1 MKKTFYFLLLFFFIS
16 CNTNKEDIL
25 NSKSDSISYVDSNEE
40 LVVSE
45 ISKQIGNLHNT
56 SIEEFIEYVY
66 SNEIDVYKLN
76 KSQIDSVIIEF
87 TNKYLIDN
95 LLSNEKIVLLFE
107 NEETQTDSTL
117 LREIQ
122 SQIFEIIDSE
132 QEYDVINSKIDTTF
146 NNRLSTNVNI
156 QTKIINN
163 SIKQIS
169 LSTNTLWSNE
179 WDYSFHPFLPE
190 EYRYTKEGNGNA
202 ETENDKEKKKK
213 DQDALIKADIDGA
226 IGGAIDGAIWGGKIG
241 FLEGPLGG
249 VLGGAW
255 GALIGA
261 SGGAVVGSIKEYISQ
276 EISKTQELYHSLNPE

>member
-1 MKKTFYFLLLFFFIS
+1 MKKTFYFLFIFFFIS
-16 CNTNKEDIL
+16 CNTNKEPIL
-25 NSKSDSISYVDSNEE
+25 NSKSGSISFVGSNEE
-40 LVVSE
+40 LVVSD
-45 ISKQIGNLHNT
+45 ISKQIGNLHNA
-56 SIEEFIEYVY
+56 SIEAFIEYVY
-66 SNEIDVYKLN
+66 LNKIDVYKLN
-76 KSQIDSVIIEF
+76 ESQIDSVIIEF
-87 TNKYLIDN
+87 TNEYLIDN
-95 LLSNEKIVLLFE
+95 LLSNEEIVLLFE
-107 NEETQTDSTL
+107 NEETQTDSIL

-122 SQIFEIIDSE
+122 FLIFEIIDSE
-132 QEYDVINSKIDTTF
+132 QEYKVINSKIDSTF

-179 WDYSFHPFLPE
+179 WDYSYHPFLPE
-190 EYRYTKEGNGNA
+190 EYRYTKEENVNT

>member
-40 LVVSE
+40 LVVSD
-45 ISKQIGNLHNT
+45 ISKQIGNLHNA
-56 SIEEFIEYVY
+56 SIEAFIEYVFL
-66 SNEIDVYKLN
+66 NKIDVYKLN
-76 KSQIDSVIIEF
+76 ESQIDSVIIEF
-87 TNKYLIDN
+87 TNEYLIDN
-95 LLSNEKIVLLFE
+95 LLSNEEIVLLFE
-107 NEETQTDSTL
+107 NEETQTDSIL

-122 SQIFEIIDSE
+122 FLIFEIIDSE
-132 QEYDVINSKIDTTF
+132 QEYKVINSKIDTTF

-213 DQDALIKADIDGA
+213 DQDALIKADIEGA
-226 IGGAIDGAIWGGKIG
+226 MKGAIDGAIWGGKIG
-241 FLEGPLGG
+241 IAEGPLGG

-276 EISKTQELYHSLNPE
+276 EISKTQDLYHSLIPE

>member
-1 MKKTFYFLLLFFFIS
+1 MKKTIYFLFLFFFIS
-16 CNTNKEDIL
+16 CNTNKEPIL
-25 NSKSDSISYVDSNEE
+25 NSKSGSISFVGSNEE
-40 LVVSE
+40 LVVSD
-45 ISKQIGNLHNT
+45 ISKQIGNLHNA
-56 SIEEFIEYVY
+56 SIEAFIEYVY
-66 SNEIDVYKLN
+66 LNKIDVYKLN
-76 KSQIDSVIIEF
+76 ESQIDSVIIEF
-87 TNKYLIDN
+87 TNEYLIDN
-95 LLSNEKIVLLFE
+95 LLSNEEIVLLFE
-107 NEETQTDSTL
+107 NEETQTDSIL

-122 SQIFEIIDSE
+122 FLIFEIIDSE
-132 QEYDVINSKIDTTF
+132 QEYEVINSKIDATF

-213 DQDALIKADIDGA
+213 DQDALIKADIEGA
-226 IGGAIDGAIWGGKIG
+226 IEGAIDGAIWGGRIG
-241 FLEGPLGG
+241 IVEGPLGG

-276 EISKTQELYHSLNPE
+276 EISKTQDLYHSLIPE

>member
-16 CNTNKEDIL
+16 CNTNKEVLL

-45 ISKQIGNLHNT
+45 ISKQIGNLHNA
-56 SIEEFIEYVY
+56 SIVEFIEYVY

-132 QEYDVINSKIDTTF
+132 QEYDVINSEIIITF
-146 NNRLSTNVNI
+146 NNKLSNDVNI

-169 LSTNTLWSNE
+169 LATNTLWSNE
-179 WDYSFHPFLPE
+179 WDYSYHPFLPE
-190 EYRYTKEGNGNA
+190 EYRYIKE
-202 ETENDKEKKKK
+202 EKEIQKQKMIKKKRK
-213 DQDALIKADIDGA
+213 KIKM
-226 IGGAIDGAIWGGKIG
+226 
-241 FLEGPLGG
+241 
-249 VLGGAW
+249 
-255 GALIGA
+255 
-261 SGGAVVGSIKEYISQ
+261 
-276 EISKTQELYHSLNPE
+276 H

>member
-45 ISKQIGNLHNT
+45 ISKQIGNLHNA
-56 SIEEFIEYVY
+56 SIEEFIKYIY
-66 SNEIDVYKLN
+66 SNEIDVYKSN

-95 LLSNEKIVLLFE
+95 LLSNEEIVLLFE
-107 NEETQTDSTL
+107 NEETQTDSIL

-122 SQIFEIIDSE
+122 FLIFEIIDSE
-132 QEYDVINSKIDTTF
+132 QEYEVINSKIDSTF

-213 DQDALIKADIDGA
+213 DQDALIKADIEGA
-226 IGGAIDGAIWGGKIG
+226 MKGAIDGAIWGGKIG
-241 FLEGPLGG
+241 IAEGPLGG

-276 EISKTQELYHSLNPE
+276 EISKTQDLYHSLIPE

>member
-132 QEYDVINSKIDTTF
+132 QEYDVINSEIIITF
-146 NNRLSTNVNI
+146 NNKLSNDVNI

-169 LSTNTLWSNE
+169 LATNTLWSNE
-179 WDYSFHPFLPE
+179 WDYSYHPFLPE
-190 EYRYTKEGNGNA
+190 EYRYIKEENGNT